1 MQRIFEFFRALLF
14 DWRKNR
20 AIREAQRSAELHRK
34 KFLVLVL
41 HGRPVCVSMQGV
53 KKMIRQ
59 KRLPGLTAE
68 KAREIA
74 IFVTGPGPLC
84 LGKEPMPNYRANES
98 RAALVQAMPN
108 VAGNHVKRKN
118 SGLCS

>member
-1 MQRIFEFFRALLF
+1 MVNNRANERKAGLPGFAKCHRLWAAPIFEFFRALLF

-20 AIREAQRSAELHRK
+20 AIREAQRSADLYRK
-34 KFLVLVL
+34 KFLVLVI

-74 IFVTGPGPLC
+74 IF
-84 LGKEPMPNYRANES
+84 E
-98 RAALVQAMPN
+98 AMP
-108 VAGNHVKRKN
+108 KT